1 MRLGI
6 KMLKEFEEYLKT
18 QDFTENTIIS
28 YTKDVELFM
37 RWYVDTTGQEF
48 LPENLT
54 EFDLVEYKSYLLRKN
69 HKPST
74 VNRSIISLRKFV
86 HFLLDRGLLN
96 KDISTR
102 LKQVKDTTRNLSPV
116 VLDKKDIYKFRRT
129 VHQFGKTRDIALVE
143 LLLNTGMRI
152 SEAINLKLED
162 IEISERKGKVKI
174 WGKGR
179 SYREVP
185 LNSDARKYLSEYLK
199 KRPYSSTDYVFV
211 TSTGKRLT
219 RNSAYK
225 IIQKYAKL
233 AGLCLHPHMLRH
245 FFAQTLIDKGLNIYD
260 VQQLLGHQR
269 IETTLRYKKP
279 NTKLQEEMVENLL
292 E

>member
-1 MRLGI
+1 
-6 KMLKEFEEYLKT
+6 MLIKEFENYLKT
-18 QDFTENTIIS
+18 QDFTENTIKS

-37 RWYVDTTGQEF
+37 RWYIDTTGQEF
-48 LPENLT
+48 KPENLT
-54 EFDLVEYKSYLLRKN
+54 EFDLVEYKSYLLRQN
-69 HKPST
+69 LKPST

-86 HFLLDRGLLN
+86 HFLLDRGLVR

-179 SYREVP
+179 NYREVP
-185 LNSDARKYLSEYLK
+185 LNSDARKYLSEYIN
-199 KRPYSSTDYVFV
+199 KRPYSPTDYLFV
-211 TSTGKRLT
+211 TSTGKPLT
-219 RNSAYK
+219 RNTAYK
-225 IIQKYAKL
+225 IILKYAKL
-233 AGLCLHPHMLRH
+233 AGIDLHPHMLRH

-279 NTKLQEEMVENLL
+279 NAKLQEEMVENLL